1 VKVFVGNVTGDVIVY
16 DASVACVGAVGD
28 KDDKR
33 VEVDV
38 RRCCVTAFAALE
50 VVGADAVRVGLTM
63 LDFET

>member
-33 VEVDV
+33 VE
-38 RRCCVTAFAALE
+38 ALE